1 MTGHS
6 LNVLK
11 LSTASGSFLAIEVS
25 TRVIYQQAVLMIR
38 GPYLTR
44 QLSNALT
51 NILPHFVHMRPFVSL
66 GHDYSSNYIG

>member
-11 LSTASGSFLAIEVS
+11 LSTESGSFLAIEAS
-25 TRVIYQQAVLMIR
+25 TRVIYQQAALMIR

-51 NILPHFVHMRPFVSL
+51 NILPHFLHRWPFVS
-66 GHDYSSNYIG
+66 

>member
-11 LSTASGSFLAIEVS
+11 LSTVSGSFLAIEVS

-38 GPYLTR
+38 GSYLTR
-44 QLSNALT
+44 QLSNVLT
-51 NILPHFVHMRPFVSL
+51 NILPHFLHIRPFVSL

>member
-11 LSTASGSFLAIEVS
+11 LSTESGSFLAIEVS
-25 TRVIYQQAVLMIR
+25 TRVIYHQAIR

-51 NILPHFVHMRPFVSL
+51 NILPHFLHLWAFVSL
-66 GHDYSSNYIG
+66 GHDYSSNYVG

>member
-11 LSTASGSFLAIEVS
+11 LSTVSSSLLAIEVS
-25 TRVIYQQAVLMIR
+25 TKVIYHQAVLMIR

-51 NILPHFVHMRPFVSL
+51 NILPHFLHLWPFVSL
-66 GHDYSSNYIG
+66 GHDYSSNYVG